1 MDSIVICHALCVIT
15 DFSTV
20 HACRSSAVIH
30 LLFCELIFMP
40 PSGRRHDV
48 LEVAFFHL
56 LICVLPNFSARYLE
70 NKWRDL
76 KLCILAQRGETVSLW
91 VKKDIA
97 TGGLTEALF
106 SSRFALTSRID
117 IFLQSYVCIC
127 IQPVWDTISDHRS
140 VSNVSCA
147 KMERGSSMVIQVNN
161 HTAHYS
167 FPLLPTYS

>member
-1 MDSIVICHALCVIT
+1 MDSIVICYVSCVIT

-20 HACRSSAVIH
+20 HACRSSAVID

-56 LICVLPNFSARYLE
+56 LIYALPNFSARYLE

-76 KLCILAQRGETVSLW
+76 KWCILAQRDETVSLW

-97 TGGLTEALF
+97 TGGLMEALF
-106 SSRFALTSRID
+106 SSHFALID

-127 IQPVWDTISDHRS
+127 IQPVWDTISEHRS

-167 FPLLPTYS
+167 LPLLPTYS